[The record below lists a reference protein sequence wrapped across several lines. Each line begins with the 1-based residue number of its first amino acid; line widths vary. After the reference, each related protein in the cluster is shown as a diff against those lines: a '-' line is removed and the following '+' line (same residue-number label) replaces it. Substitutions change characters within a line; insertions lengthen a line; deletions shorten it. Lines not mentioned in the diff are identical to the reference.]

1 MNTYRTLFAVLTLVL
16 FLAFPVSAATPPL
29 PSTSPLV
36 TPIKTE
42 GNNKDVRRAYYRVGN
57 TEIKATISQMGGQ
70 QHFTLWEGKTNV
82 FHFSAPTS
90 KLFYGDMG
98 AFTSGGQTFFYYYA
112 NTRIGWRAPGAP
124 PASGHGIVVGKSPV
138 DGTYRIYVDSADY
151 YHPNTD
157 DFQLAI
163 GLVQMRENERFIAL
177 YFGPELFSDFGG
189 VTARY
194 QLTYNPAA
202 DSFVYEER

>member
-29 PSTSPLV
+29 PSTPPLV

-42 GNNKDVRRAYYRVGN
+42 GNNKDVRRAYYRIGK
-57 TEIKATISQMGGQ
+57 TEVKATIAQMGGQ

-90 KLFYGDMG
+90 KLSYGDMG
-98 AFTSGGQTFFYYYA
+98 AFTSSGQTFFYYYA

-124 PASGHGIVVGKSPV
+124 PASGRSIVVGKSPV

-163 GLVQMRENERFIAL
+163 GLVQQREHERFISL

-189 VTARY
+189 VTAQY
-194 QLTYNPAA
+194 ALSYNPST